1 MSVFS
6 GLFSKFKYELR
17 ALLVIVIISLLTIS
31 IVWYLYDKKIHV
43 VEEKIKHAA
52 TGKK

>member
-6 GLFSKFKYELR
+6 GLFSKFKHELR
-17 ALLVIVIISLLTIS
+17 ALLVIIIISLLTIS
-31 IVWYLYDKKIHV
+31 IIWYMYDKKIHV
-43 VEEKIKHAA
+43 VEEKIKHVT